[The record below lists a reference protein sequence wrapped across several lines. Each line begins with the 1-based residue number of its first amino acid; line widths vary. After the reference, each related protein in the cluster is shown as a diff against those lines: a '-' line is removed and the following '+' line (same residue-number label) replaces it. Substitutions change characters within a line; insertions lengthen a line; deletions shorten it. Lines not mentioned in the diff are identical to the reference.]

1 MVVVSWYHQ
10 NAVWEDFSARIRID
24 SREDELASKGS
35 WKKKT
40 EMKTANELE
49 SEKWYSIDND
59 NYEVKLFQAT
69 LLSDGIKMFSHF

>member
-1 MVVVSWYHQ
+1 MQCEKILVQEY
-10 NAVWEDFSARIRID
+10 
-24 SREDELASKGS
+24 ELIPEKMSSPLKEVG
-35 WKKKT
+35 KKT
-40 EMKTANELE
+40 ETKTANELE